1 MLMPRWSS
9 KLASLMVAS
18 ILVLPAAHAAI
29 SQAGA
34 AAKPTDS
41 TARSNATAASPVTSP
56 VQTDSELVDIR
67 EQLLSLLR
75 MSPTLTQVVETDPTL
90 LADQEYVNRSNPQ
103 LAQFLTQ
110 HPEVTRNPDFY
121 LFANFPTQRGRY
133 VGSLHRRIG
142 DSRNDQRND
151 DADSRRRFLLN
162 LTQVP
167 AFLAVVA
174 MLVWL
179 VRLLL
184 ENRRWARVFR
194 MQSEV
199 HSKLLDRFAS
209 SEELLQYMNTEP
221 GKRFLEAAPIPIEFA
236 RDQRLPGGLTRV
248 LGPLQIGIV
257 LTLLGVGLLL
267 LHRSTGLAEISPALL
282 VFGMVT
288 LMPGIGFIIS
298 ALISWRISAH
308 LGLLPQR
315 DSASTEL
322 TDRQ

>member
-1 MLMPRWSS
+1 M
-9 KLASLMVAS
+9 
-18 ILVLPAAHAAI
+18 
-29 SQAGA
+29 
-34 AAKPTDS
+34 
-41 TARSNATAASPVTSP
+41 
-56 VQTDSELVDIR
+56 
-67 EQLLSLLR
+67 
-75 MSPTLTQVVETDPTL
+75 ETDPTL

-199 HSKLLDRFAS
+199 HSKLLDPLC
-209 SEELLQYMNTEP
+209 E
-221 GKRFLEAAPIPIEFA
+221 
-236 RDQRLPGGLTRV
+236 QRRT
-248 LGPLQIGIV
+248 
-257 LTLLGVGLLL
+257 
-267 LHRSTGLAEISPALL
+267 SP
-282 VFGMVT
+282 V
-288 LMPGIGFIIS
+288 
-298 ALISWRISAH
+298 H
-308 LGLLPQR
+308 
-315 DSASTEL
+315 EH
-322 TDRQ
+322 